1 MLTIAYQAD
10 VVLYDLPVAVCAWL
24 KIPVLQNA
32 QLADTVLIIVEG
44 IVKQAI
50 TNGEEII
57 STGASIMSLL
67 TGNGMVDDLIAQNSS
82 CGWELKRLTDR
93 VTRAVLKYGNASTVA
108 NDIRV
113 RVYKS
118 SIVLNDIPIV
128 TNNCMGELL
137 TTKLKTAAYET
148 RDLLRKTFGV
158 IVDQLIE
165 TGKTDGGKDV
175 PDDDYMLEVSN
186 MGLIVLSTVDPTGI
200 AYMASQ
206 FVQPICGPTAYVGE
220 LDDGTLYDALGLK
233 VLDEAFVGSYGPYT
247 HAGDG
252 VILLNF
258 ERVDTKDVTVVVHL
272 GGDEY
277 AKVDIGA
284 GDVTSWQA
292 TFSELEDKT
301 MYLDRWRPSLA
312 GLPGKSDK
320 TPVSVILSNLK
331 TSLTDFSLFNQPDN

>member
-10 VVLYDLPVAVCAWL
+10 VVLYDLPVAVCACL
-24 KIPVLQNA
+24 KIPVPQNA
-32 QLADTVLIIVEG
+32 QFADTVLMIVEG

-57 STGASIMSLL
+57 STGANVMSLL

-82 CGWELKRLTDR
+82 CAWELKRLTDR
-93 VTRAVLKYGNASTVA
+93 VTRAVLKYRNASTVV

-113 RVYKS
+113 KVYKS
-118 SIVLNDIPIV
+118 SIVMNDIPIV
-128 TNNCMGELL
+128 TNSCMSELL

-148 RDLLRKTFGV
+148 RDLLRKTVGV
-158 IVDQLIE
+158 IVEQLIE
-165 TGKTDGGKDV
+165 TGKADGGKDIA
-175 PDDDYMLEVSN
+175 DDDYMLEVSN

-200 AYMASQ
+200 AYTASQ

-220 LDDGTLYDALGLK
+220 LYDGTLYDALGLK

-252 VILLNF
+252 VILLIF
-258 ERVDTKDVTVVVHL
+258 ERVDTKDVTVVVHS

-277 AKVDIGA
+277 ATVDIGA

-301 MYLDRWRPSLA
+301 MYLDRWRPGLA
-312 GLPGKSDK
+312 GLPGK
-320 TPVSVILSNLK
+320 SVILSNLK